1 MVSMDIIKRRKYPIT
16 VRVIYSLTLFSIC
29 YITLVRPVRV
39 YINQNLIAPFYLSLD
54 EAENSRVTMTARRIN
69 IQPDGYVSPR
79 GFGIPFGGYF
89 WLPFALFIATQ
100 QKWPAIGL
108 VGYHVFLGILPPY
121 LAFLFIK
128 QVAWAGTGLKVNETL
143 FQGVFLISVFWGV
156 KTILDQWKKEK
167 NI

>member
-1 MVSMDIIKRRKYPIT
+1 MDINLRRKYPIT
-16 VRVIYSLTLFSIC
+16 VRVIFSLTIFSIL

-69 IQPDGYVSPR
+69 IQPDGYDSPR

-128 QVAWAGTGLKVNETL
+128 QFAWAGIGLKVNETL
-143 FQGVFLISVFWGV
+143 FLGVFLISVFWGV
-156 KTILDQWKKEK
+156 KTVLDQWKKEK
-167 NI
+167 NL

>member
-1 MVSMDIIKRRKYPIT
+1 MDIIKRRKYPIT
-16 VRVIYSLTLFSIC
+16 LRVIYSLTLFSIC

-39 YINQNLIAPFYLSLD
+39 YINQNYIAPFYLSLD
-54 EAENSRVTMTARRIN
+54 KTENSPVTLTTRRIN
-69 IQPDGYVSPR
+69 IQPDGYNSPR

-89 WLPFALFIATQ
+89 WLPFALFIAAR
-100 QKWPAIGL
+100 QKWPAMGL

-128 QVAWAGTGLKVNETL
+128 QFTWAGIGLKVNETL

>member
-1 MVSMDIIKRRKYPIT
+1 MDIIKRRKYQIT
-16 VRVIYSLTLFSIC
+16 LRVIYSLTLFFIC

-39 YINQNLIAPFYLSLD
+39 YINQNYIAPFYLSLD
-54 EAENSRVTMTARRIN
+54 QTENSPVTLTTRRIN
-69 IQPDGYVSPR
+69 IQPDGYNSPR

-89 WLPFALFIATQ
+89 WFPFALFIATQ
-100 QKWPAIGL
+100 QKWPAFGL

-121 LAFLFIK
+121 LAFLFIN
-128 QVAWAGTGLKVNETL
+128 QFTWAGIGLKVNETL

>member
-1 MVSMDIIKRRKYPIT
+1 MDIIKRRKYPIII
-16 VRVIYSLTLFSIC
+16 RVIYSLTLFFIC

-39 YINQNLIAPFYLSLD
+39 YINQNYIAPFYLTLD
-54 EAENSRVTMTARRIN
+54 QTENSPVTLTNRRIN
-69 IQPDGYVSPR
+69 IQSDGYDSPR

-89 WLPFALFIATQ
+89 WFPFALFIATR

-128 QVAWAGTGLKVNETL
+128 QFAWAGTGLKVNETL

-167 NI
+167 TI

>member
-1 MVSMDIIKRRKYPIT
+1 MDIIKRRKYPIT
-16 VRVIYSLTLFSIC
+16 LRVIYSLTLFSIC

-39 YINQNLIAPFYLSLD
+39 YINQNYIAPFYLSLD
-54 EAENSRVTMTARRIN
+54 KTENSPVTLTTRRIN
-69 IQPDGYVSPR
+69 IQPDGYNSPR

-89 WLPFALFIATQ
+89 WLPFSLLIAAR

-108 VGYHVFLGILPPY
+108 MGYHVFLGILPPY

-143 FQGVFLISVFWGV
+143 FQGVFLISVFWGI
-156 KTILDQWKKEK
+156 KTILVQWKKEK

>member
-1 MVSMDIIKRRKYPIT
+1 MDIIKRRKYPIII
-16 VRVIYSLTLFSIC
+16 RVIYSLTLFFIC

-39 YINQNLIAPFYLSLD
+39 YINQNYIAPFYLSLD
-54 EAENSRVTMTARRIN
+54 QTENSPVTLTNRRIN
-69 IQPDGYVSPR
+69 IQSDGYDSPR

-89 WLPFALFIATQ
+89 WFPFALFIATR
-100 QKWPAIGL
+100 QKWPAVGL

-121 LAFLFIK
+121 LAYLFIK
-128 QVAWAGTGLKVNETL
+128 QFAWAGTGLKVNETL

>member
-1 MVSMDIIKRRKYPIT
+1 MDIIKRRKYPIT
-16 VRVIYSLTLFSIC
+16 VRVIYRLTIFSIL

-69 IQPDGYVSPR
+69 IQPDGYNSPR

-89 WLPFALFIATQ
+89 WLPFALFIATR

-128 QVAWAGTGLKVNETL
+128 QFAWAGTGLKVNETL
-143 FQGVFLISVFWGV
+143 FQGVFLISVFWGIKAV
-156 KTILDQWKKEK
+156 LDQWKEEK
-167 NI
+167 NL

>member
-1 MVSMDIIKRRKYPIT
+1 MDIIKRRKYPIT
-16 VRVIYSLTLFSIC
+16 LRVIFSLTLFSIL

-39 YINQNLIAPFYLSLD
+39 YINQNLISPFYLSLD

-69 IQPDGYVSPR
+69 IQPDGYNSPR

-89 WLPFALFIATQ
+89 WLPFALFIATR

-128 QVAWAGTGLKVNETL
+128 QFAWAGTGLKVNETL
-143 FQGVFLISVFWGV
+143 FQGVFLISVFWGI

>member
-1 MVSMDIIKRRKYPIT
+1 MDIIKRRKYPIT
-16 VRVIYSLTLFSIC
+16 IRVIFSLTLFSIL

-69 IQPDGYVSPR
+69 IQPDGYDSPR

-89 WLPFALFIATQ
+89 WLPFALFIATR

-128 QVAWAGTGLKVNETL
+128 QFAWAGAGLKVNETL

-156 KTILDQWKKEK
+156 KAVLDQWKEEK
-167 NI
+167 NL